1 MPSSSKWLTLP
12 HWFVSV
18 KITCT
23 MIDDWFNYTSERLKQ
38 NVTARALLCR
48 GDGVVGH
55 FDGTMTTLDSFTEGN
70 VKEKIYPFFP
80 FISI

>member
-38 NVTARALLCR
+38 NLIELFFVVE
-48 GDGVVGH
+48 GGVVGH